1 MNLRGLELGRV
12 FLAPL
17 SGIADSAFRR
27 VSKRFGAQ
35 TVYSEMVSSEGLTRG
50 NLESQSVLRFHPEER
65 PIGFQIFGR
74 DPARMAEAV
83 RIISD
88 LGPDFLD
95 INLGCPARKIVR
107 RGAGSAL
114 MLDPGLARRI
124 ARSVVKASELPVTAK
139 MRTGWDE
146 KNKNGVEIALMLE
159 DSGVEALAVHGRT
172 RRQVFS
178 GRASWSDV
186 AGIAEAVGIPVAL
199 SGDVDSGES
208 ASRAMEETGCA
219 AVMVG
224 RAAYGRPWLFGE
236 IRARLEG
243 RPCRELSGPEKVT
256 VVMDH
261 LDMAIELLGERL
273 AVVRFRKHLLWYTK
287 GIPGVVA
294 FRPSMSRVNTRK
306 DVADLA
312 EALLAGRD
320 HPGSEE

>member
-1 MNLRGLELGRV
+1 
-12 FLAPL
+12 
-17 SGIADSAFRR
+17 
-27 VSKRFGAQ
+27 
-35 TVYSEMVSSEGLTRG
+35 
-50 NLESQSVLRFHPEER
+50 
-65 PIGFQIFGR
+65 
-74 DPARMAEAV
+74 
-83 RIISD
+83 
-88 LGPDFLD
+88 
-95 INLGCPARKIVR
+95 
-107 RGAGSAL
+107 